1 MVSKSGFYAYESRL
15 KNEETNPRE
24 IQDRKDFDLILEIY
38 NRRGFKKGSRTIY
51 MILKKENKLMNL
63 KKIQRLM
70 KKYGLICP
78 IRKPNPYKKM
88 IKALEES
95 SVAPNLLERKF
106 REYGPRVVLL
116 TDITYLFYAD
126 HRKCYLSSIKD
137 AYTKEILAWALSINM
152 EEDFVLDTI
161 NMLINNH
168 KSELKTNSLV
178 HSDQGIHYKVLLFQ
192 ELLKNND
199 LRQSMSRKAN
209 CWDNAPQESFHGH
222 MKDEIDLNSCKT
234 FEDVKN
240 MIEEYI
246 NYYNNE
252 RPQWELAKLTPSEYY
267 EFTITGIYPR

>member
-1 MVSKSGFYAYESRL
+1 MVSRSGFYAYETRI
-15 KNEETNPRE
+15 KNNDTNPKENKDR
-24 IQDRKDFDLILEIY
+24 QDFELILEVY

-70 KKYGLICP
+70 RKYGLICP

-88 IKALEES
+88 MKALEES
-95 SVAPNLLERKF
+95 SIAPNLLERKF
-106 REYGPRVVLL
+106 REYGARVVLL
-116 TDITYLFYAD
+116 TDITYLFYAN
-126 HRKCYLSSIKD
+126 HRKCYLSTIKD
-137 AYTKEILAWALSINM
+137 AYTKEILAYALSINM

-222 MKDEIDLNSCKT
+222 MKDEIDLKSCKT

-240 MIEEYI
+240 MIEKYI
-246 NYYNNE
+246 YYYNNE

-267 EFTITGIYPR
+267 KFTITGIYPR